1 MAPTPLLAGLVLAAA
16 AIAGFAPW
24 RPAAIT
30 LALLG
35 LLVCAA
41 LAAGDALWTW
51 RTSVARIDI
60 ATARVRLIQG
70 RAATVPVELEWHGP
84 ARMRLAWLAGN
95 ESFAQAIAVPTD
107 STQVHLGGGRGRAQG
122 RFRLPALQVQGLE
135 RGRHRGLRCGLE
147 RASRLRLWRLRQWR
161 QPDCEFAVYPDPGP
175 GRGLLLRSPV
185 FRALAAATLLP
196 QAGQGREF
204 ERLREYQPGDTY
216 GDVSWK
222 ATARRAHP
230 VTRLYQWE
238 RQQEIYFVVDHS
250 RLSRGA
256 LELFIETA
264 LVGAS
269 AAGDMG
275 DRFGLMTASTDITGW
290 LPAGS
295 GRAHFQAV
303 RERLLRLEAA
313 PAGADRM
320 RLCAGLSQRLRRRCY
335 ILLLAN
341 LTERGQGEEFLRA
354 AGRIARTHV
363 VLAQSVLP
371 PDARPLAE
379 ASASTLDNIYTA
391 LAGDSE
397 HSRIAA
403 LQRRLRQAG
412 IEFRATPAAQ
422 YLGVALGAYLNAK
435 REQRL

>member
-1 MAPTPLLAGLVLAAA
+1 
-16 AIAGFAPW
+16 
-24 RPAAIT
+24 
-30 LALLG
+30 
-35 LLVCAA
+35 
-41 LAAGDALWTW
+41 LWTW
-51 RTSVARIDI
+51 RDSVAEVG
-60 ATARVRLIQG
+60 AVAARVHLIQG
-70 RAATVPVELEWHGP
+70 RAATVQVEMDWRGP
-84 ARMRLAWLAGN
+84 ARAQLAWLAGS
-95 ESFAQAIAVPTD
+95 EAFAKAMTLPAETTPVQ
-107 STQVHLGGGRGRAQG
+107 LGDGQGYVEG
-122 RFRLPALQVQGLE
+122 RFRLPAVQVRGLE

-147 RASRLRLWRLRQWR
+147 RNSRLRLWRLRQWR
-161 QPDCEFAVYPDPGP
+161 DLACEFAVYPDPGP
-175 GRGLLLRSPV
+175 GRGQLLRSPV

-204 ERLREYQPGDTY
+204 ERLRDYQAGDTY

-222 ATARRAHP
+222 ATARRAYP

-238 RQQEIYFVVDHS
+238 RQQEIHFVVDHS

-269 AAGDMG
+269 AASDMG
-275 DRFGLMTASTDITGW
+275 DRFGLLTASADITGW

-295 GRAHFQAV
+295 GRAHFHAV
-303 RERLLRLEAA
+303 RERLLRLEAS

-354 AGRIARTHV
+354 AGRISRTHV
-363 VLAQSVLP
+363 VLAQSVQP
-371 PDARPLAE
+371 AEARPLAE
-379 ASASTLDNIYTA
+379 ATASNLEGVYTA
-391 LAGDSE
+391 LAGDTE
-397 HSRIAA
+397 FGR
-403 LQRRLRQAG
+403 LETLRRRLRQAG

-422 YLGVALGAYLNAK
+422 FLGTALGAYLNAK